1 MGNFFVGKRALG
13 GEYDF
18 TDTQISS
25 GSNTYYQ
32 LTALNFAVN
41 SESITDPG
49 RFAAVTRSEYTDG
62 VDKYTL
68 LDSLKKLE
76 SDTKLYRGTGAN
88 DFLQCLLSDISVDTE
103 EAELFSKNY
112 SNIESTIDMQR
123 QSVSGVDED
132 EEALVLVKFQNA
144 YNLASKMV
152 SVMAE
157 MYDRLILETGV

>member
-1 MGNFFVGKRALG
+1 MGSFFVGERALG

-68 LDSLKKLE
+68 PDSLKK
-76 SDTKLYRGTGAN
+76 
-88 DFLQCLLSDISVDTE
+88 
-103 EAELFSKNY
+103 
-112 SNIESTIDMQR
+112 
-123 QSVSGVDED
+123 
-132 EEALVLVKFQNA
+132 
-144 YNLASKMV
+144 
-152 SVMAE
+152 
-157 MYDRLILETGV
+157 

>member
-1 MGNFFVGKRALG
+1 MGSFFVGKRALG

-49 RFAAVTRSEYTDG
+49 RFAAVTLGQSTPM
-62 VDKYTL
+62 VLDKYTL

-76 SDTKLYRGTGAN
+76 SDTKLYRGTGA
-88 DFLQCLLSDISVDTE
+88 DRFLQCLLSDISVDTE

-132 EEALVLVKFQNA
+132 EEALDLVKF
-144 YNLASKMV
+144 
-152 SVMAE
+152 AE
-157 MYDRLILETGV
+157 CI